1 MKRKVAFAAVLT
13 SVTFAA
19 HGALYTVSEELLVS
33 NTNPDTSAT
42 AGPDA
47 IGAFTGTYDTDTST
61 LTYTMTW
68 SGLSSPIT
76 GSPGAHIHGP
86 TPLGSNAGVLHAI
99 TSSGSEDGTVSGS
112 FLFTDNASATEADF
126 LDNLWYVNLHTTT
139 NTSGELRSQ
148 LNPTLIPEP
157 STALLSC
164 FAFLGLAFRRR

>member
-1 MKRKVAFAAVLT
+1 MKEKIALATAL
-13 SVTFAA
+13 TFATA
-19 HGALYTVSEELLVS
+19 SANAALYSVSEELLVS

-42 AGPDA
+42 AGENA
-47 IGAFTGTYDTDTST
+47 IGSFTGSYDTDTNI

-68 SGLSSPIT
+68 SGLSSPIA

-86 TPLGSNAGVLHAI
+86 APLGSNAGVLHAI
-99 TSSGSEDGTVSGS
+99 TSSGSESGS
-112 FLFTDNASATEADF
+112 VTGSFNFTDNASATESDF

-148 LNPTLIPEP
+148 INPTLVPEP

-164 FAFLGLAFRRR
+164 FALLGLAFRRR